1 MRDVIHIKD
10 RAYSREQL
18 LIDLEALHWLQRES
32 IKTGT
37 TPSEL
42 INQLVLGLK
51 ELQGAKDE

>member
-1 MRDVIHIKD
+1 MRNIIHIED

-32 IKTGT
+32 IRTGT

-42 INQLVLGLK
+42 INNIVLVQKGK
-51 ELQGAKDE
+51 EENAH